1 MGLIRILCSY
11 KCKVLDLCDWKNNQR
26 IKGIKMVDR
35 HFKEQLHRLTELCH
49 DVKFS
54 HIRREAILGD
64 IALSLAMILD
74 KLEEQE
80 DEKS

>member
-1 MGLIRILCSY
+1 MA
-11 KCKVLDLCDWKNNQR
+11 
-26 IKGIKMVDR
+26 DR
-35 HFKEQLHRLTELCH
+35 HFKEQLHRLKELCH

-80 DEKS
+80 HEDGK

>member
-1 MGLIRILCSY
+1 
-11 KCKVLDLCDWKNNQR
+11 
-26 IKGIKMVDR
+26 MVDR
-35 HFKEQLHRLTELCH
+35 HFKEQLHRLKELCH

-80 DEKS
+80 NENNN